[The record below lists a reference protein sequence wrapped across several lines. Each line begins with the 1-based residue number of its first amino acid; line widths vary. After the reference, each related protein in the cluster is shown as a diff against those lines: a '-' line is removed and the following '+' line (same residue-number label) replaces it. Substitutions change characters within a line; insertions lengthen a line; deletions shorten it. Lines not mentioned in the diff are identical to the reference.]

1 MVPKTPSTPVRQSSG
16 IARIPS
22 CTTKLFTK
30 QQSSRL
36 TSTISAMVGESGD
49 RVGSGTET
57 MYLWGSTSQP
67 DILHQAVELSF
78 RMGEFGEMDV

>member
-1 MVPKTPSTPVRQSSG
+1 
-16 IARIPS
+16 
-22 CTTKLFTK
+22 
-30 QQSSRL
+30 
-36 TSTISAMVGESGD
+36 MVGESGD